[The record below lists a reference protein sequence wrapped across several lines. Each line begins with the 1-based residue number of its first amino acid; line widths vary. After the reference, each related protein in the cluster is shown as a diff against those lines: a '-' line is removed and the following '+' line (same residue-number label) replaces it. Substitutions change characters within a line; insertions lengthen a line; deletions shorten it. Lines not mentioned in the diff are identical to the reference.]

1 MMGIYA
7 QIPRTG
13 STVITALL
21 RQRDDVFMPI
31 SSPVIELFWRA
42 SGMFEEPNYRVEL
55 ADPAIFYGR
64 EAIIRGMLNGLTEA
78 VAPGKLWID
87 KHWNWA
93 NLVNLKSI
101 REYHPGLK
109 LFRIV
114 RPWADIEASF
124 QRLKF
129 DFSAEKLSQIR
140 AVNEALDQT
149 TDPNLLTINF
159 ADVTTDLPGVM
170 QAIEAFLDLTAHKY
184 DFANPTLDTSLLDSM
199 TATDLHR
206 LRAA

>member
-1 MMGIYA
+1 
-7 QIPRTG
+7 
-13 STVITALL
+13 
-21 RQRDDVFMPI
+21 
-31 SSPVIELFWRA
+31 
-42 SGMFEEPNYRVEL
+42 
-55 ADPAIFYGR
+55 
-64 EAIIRGMLNGLTEA
+64 MLDGLTEA

-93 NLVNLKSI
+93 HPVNLKSI
-101 REYHPGLK
+101 REYYPEIK
-109 LFRIV
+109 LFRAV

-124 QRLKF
+124 RRLKF

-159 ADVTTDLPGVM
+159 ADVTADLPGVM
-170 QAIEAFLDLTAHKY
+170 QEIEAFLGLTAHKY
-184 DFANPTLDTSLLDSM
+184 DFANPRLDTSLLDSM